1 MCMTHNNIIKSQ
13 QKGGAGL
20 HTDINFLLG
29 GIAVEGP
36 ELTCTVKFNAVL

>member
-20 HTDINFLLG
+20 HTDINVWGELL
-29 GIAVEGP
+29 
-36 ELTCTVKFNAVL
+36 LRVLSLLAQLNLMQ